1 MDRDHVAL
9 RGGSYRYCYR
19 VMVRAAK
26 VCKEPPE
33 SLDREPGFR
42 TRLPV
47 RQPR

>member
-1 MDRDHVAL
+1 MEWVGV
-9 RGGSYRYCYR
+9 RGGSYRYRYGEP
-19 VMVRAAK
+19 VAMVAK